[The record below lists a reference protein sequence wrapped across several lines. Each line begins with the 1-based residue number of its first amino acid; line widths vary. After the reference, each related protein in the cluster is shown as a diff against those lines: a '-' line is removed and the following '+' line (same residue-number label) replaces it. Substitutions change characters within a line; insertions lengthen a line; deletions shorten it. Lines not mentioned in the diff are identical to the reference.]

1 MTWTNDVKISI
12 ITAVYNGARD
22 IGNTLKSV
30 AEQDHEAIEHIIIDG
45 ASTDS
50 TVDTIRLC
58 DQRVSRLLSE
68 PDAGVYDAFNKGL
81 RLATGD
87 AIGFLNS
94 GDTYTSS
101 CAVSKIAENL
111 QYPGVDAVFG
121 DVLIVDAFD
130 HAKVVRRYSSRAFA
144 PARMAYGFMP
154 AHPTL
159 FMRRQIYDRVG
170 EFDTR
175 FRIAGD
181 FELCLRVF
189 VQQSTTYCYL
199 PEALVRMPRGGLSNK
214 GWRSTW
220 EITREMRLAC
230 SQDHVKTNWA
240 KLCLRLPLRMMEMLR
255 RS

>member
-1 MTWTNDVKISI
+1 MKISI
-12 ITAVYNGARD
+12 ITAVYNDARGICD
-22 IGNTLKSV
+22 TLKSV
-30 AEQDHEAIEHIIIDG
+30 AEQDYQAIEHIVIDG

-50 TVDTIRLC
+50 TVDAIRVHG
-58 DQRVSRLLSE
+58 QRVSRILSE
-68 PDAGVYDAFNKGL
+68 RDGGVYDAFNKGL

-101 CAVSKIAENL
+101 GAVSRIVQCL
-111 QYPGVDAVFG
+111 HDSGVNAVFG
-121 DVLIVDAFD
+121 DVLIVNALD
-130 HAKVVRRYSSRAFA
+130 HAKVVRRFSSRSFS
-144 PARMAYGFMP
+144 PARMAYGLMP

-159 FMRRQIYDRVG
+159 YLRRQVYDRTG
-170 EFDTR
+170 EFDTQ

-181 FELCLRVF
+181 FEFCLRAF
-189 VQQSTTYCYL
+189 VQRSTTYRYL

-230 SQDHVKTNWA
+230 SKNQIKTNWL
-240 KLCLRLPLRMMEMLR
+240 KLCFRLPLRMIELLE
-255 RS
+255 RSW